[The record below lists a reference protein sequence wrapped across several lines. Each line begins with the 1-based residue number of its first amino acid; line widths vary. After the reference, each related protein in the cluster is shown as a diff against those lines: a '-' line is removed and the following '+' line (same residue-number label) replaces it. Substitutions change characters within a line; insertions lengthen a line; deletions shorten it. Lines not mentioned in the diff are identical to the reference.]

1 MSQET
6 FYEEPQLINSLVS
19 YDQDADGKNLYVT
32 KSQEIPDDFLSDLA
46 DKRNASTNERANDF
60 YHVASVPIAVV
71 DHLLTNYGFDVMN
84 APVRETIAMLK
95 RLELDHFL
103 ATQKRI

>member
-1 MSQET
+1 MSSDT

-19 YDQDADGKNLYVT
+19 FEQDADGRSLYVNET
-32 KSQEIPDDFLSDLA
+32 QEIPDSFLSDLA

-60 YHVASVPIAVV
+60 YQVASVPIAVV
-71 DHLLTNYGFDVMN
+71 DHLLTHYGFDVMT
-84 APVRETIAMLK
+84 APVRETLAMLK
-95 RLELDHFL
+95 RLELGHFL